1 MGGERAIGSYPANM
15 HQNLVKGSARAVT
28 TPPWWS
34 PRYRRH
40 RNCDSRAPTTE
51 LERCRRIHRD
61 TGHNAATAPA
71 RGSSAEPQAGHGS
84 DQALTGTQYSMGRT
98 GQVQWAVPTRPW

>member
-34 PRYRRH
+34 PQYRRH

-51 LERCRRIHRD
+51 LE
-61 TGHNAATAPA
+61 
-71 RGSSAEPQAGHGS
+71 
-84 DQALTGTQYSMGRT
+84 
-98 GQVQWAVPTRPW
+98 